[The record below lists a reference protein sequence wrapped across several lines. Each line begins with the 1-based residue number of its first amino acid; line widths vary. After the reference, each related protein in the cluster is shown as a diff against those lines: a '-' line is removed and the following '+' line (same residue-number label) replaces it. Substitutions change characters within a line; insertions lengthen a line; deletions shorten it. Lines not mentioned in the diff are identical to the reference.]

1 GRAARGG
8 ALAGAEATTA
18 MRPQIGPSRLSR
30 TCRAFAAEVAV
41 ADSRAT
47 QQRTCHVL
55 NHGTSIPPRR
65 RVRDRAEL
73 PRGARQ
79 SDLFTLTLRSPST
92 YPIQGRFTH
101 GSKAARL
108 LLRDADRLEVE
119 LLPYALEL
127 PERSGTHR
135 GDHQGVGQDQLDAG
149 ARAVQRHGTQ
159 RWLRGGGDRHPG
171 ARDLRR
177 RFRRRPVRRG
187 PVHRPAA
194 VAELQLQRRLAQLQ
208 LGVNGT
214 IALTGATGFLGRFLW
229 GGLPA
234 PGARL

>member
-101 GSKAARL
+101 GSK
-108 LLRDADRLEVE
+108 
-119 LLPYALEL
+119 
-127 PERSGTHR
+127 
-135 GDHQGVGQDQLDAG
+135 
-149 ARAVQRHGTQ
+149 
-159 RWLRGGGDRHPG
+159 
-171 ARDLRR
+171 
-177 RFRRRPVRRG
+177 
-187 PVHRPAA
+187 
-194 VAELQLQRRLAQLQ
+194 
-208 LGVNGT
+208 
-214 IALTGATGFLGRFLW
+214 
-229 GGLPA
+229 LPA
-234 PGARL
+234 YYYATQTGWKSNSSRTRWSYRNGL